1 MTTPAISVRDAV
13 TGEVT
18 RPEAR
23 TIVAPVE
30 RGTGDR
36 GSILWVLTNPGNPLG
51 SPRSVATVVG
61 IVGGALVGHYA
72 AKNAKAGAL
81 AGGLLGLL
89 TMQPYTMLGSLVM
102 EAMYGTARGA
112 AAAAHAVR
120 SQS

>member
-30 RGTGDR
+30 
-36 GSILWVLTNPGNPLG
+36 GSAEEFGSVLWVLTHPLAG
-51 SPRSVATVVG
+51 SPRSFATVFG
-61 IVGGALVGHYA
+61 AVGGALVGHFA

-89 TMQPYTMLGSLVM
+89 TMQPYLSLGSMVM
-102 EAMYGTARGA
+102 GAILGRRGY
-112 AAAAHAVR
+112 
-120 SQS
+120 